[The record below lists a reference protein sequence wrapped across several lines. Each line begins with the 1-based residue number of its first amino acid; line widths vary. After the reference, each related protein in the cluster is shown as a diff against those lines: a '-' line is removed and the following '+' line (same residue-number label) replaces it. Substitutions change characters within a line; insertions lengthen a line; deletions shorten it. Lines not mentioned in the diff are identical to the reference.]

1 VPLRTTLGRP
11 STSRGIRCGRLHYL
25 IPSLFV
31 IVVLADLA
39 ARMSLTKLALACS
52 AADELWVLA
61 AETIAFRS
69 DSARVAPA
77 VSVLKTA
84 ARFDG
89 GFSVSSWLRWFCQR
103 VASCW
108 KAVAI

>member
-1 VPLRTTLGRP
+1 M
-11 STSRGIRCGRLHYL
+11 
-25 IPSLFV
+25 FV

-61 AETIAFRS
+61 AATIAFRS

-77 VSVLKTA
+77 VSVLETA
-84 ARFDG
+84 ARFEG
-89 GFSVSSWLRWFCQR
+89 GFSVSSWLR
-103 VASCW
+103 
-108 KAVAI
+108 